1 MTIKPIIS
9 RNIRLRYPELLT
21 IGEGSI
27 IDDFCYIS
35 VKLSVGRFSHIESGC
50 SLIGGRNGCVK
61 IGNFCSIV
69 VGNRLICNS
78 DDFVNDLI
86 TIIPEEVPLV
96 KKSIKGD
103 IVFAN
108 YSAIGANSVM
118 MPDNYIPEGVAIGA
132 LSYVPSNYPFEPW
145 TIYFGTPIEPRKE
158 RNRDSVLKQADV
170 VKKYLE
176 ETYGLTI

>member
-1 MTIKPIIS
+1 MTIKPIIAG
-9 RNIRLRYPELLT
+9 NIRLRYPELFT

-35 VKLSVGRFSHIESGC
+35 VGLSVGRFSHIAPGC
-50 SLIGGRNGCVK
+50 SFIGGRNRYVR
-61 IGNFCSIV
+61 IGDFCGIV
-69 VGNRLICNS
+69 TGNRLICNT

-86 TIIPEEVPLV
+86 TIIPEDVPLV

-108 YSAIGANSVM
+108 YSAIGANSVV
-118 MPDNYIPEGVAIGA
+118 MPNNHILEGVAIGA

-145 TIYFGTPIEPRKE
+145 MIYFGTPIKPRKK
-158 RNRDSVLKQADV
+158 RNRVSVLEQAEV
-170 VKKYLE
+170 VEKYLE
-176 ETYGLTI
+176 NS